1 MDGYGAIRFCSDR
14 MITSSRISCS
24 LGACFLGFALSTLSL
39 QYIYTRWS
47 LSACSCSLHT
57 LSPSPD
63 LNKTSL
69 ASLSPHCSSA
79 CSCSLHTLSPSPDL
93 NKTLLASLSSHCWSK
108 SRQDPST
115 GKGRRL
121 NAVAVD
127 EEGNPLLA
135 QLFSFTQRWR
145 GRASDPFFLAA
156 VHSVGRSASGHPLSH
171 TPRTLRYNL
180 LIPHALL

>member
-1 MDGYGAIRFCSDR
+1 MLQPRRLF
-14 MITSSRISCS
+14 SR
-24 LGACFLGFALSTLSL
+24 FALFTLSL

-69 ASLSPHCSSA
+69 ASLSPHC
-79 CSCSLHTLSPSPDL
+79 C
-93 NKTLLASLSSHCWSK
+93 SK
-108 SRQDPST
+108 SRQDPSA

-127 EEGNPLLA
+127 EGGNSPPA
-135 QLFSFTQRWR
+135 QLFSFTQRRR

-156 VHSVGRSASGHPLSH
+156 VHSVGRMASGRPPNH
-171 TPRTLRYNL
+171 TPRTLRHNL
-180 LIPHALL
+180 LTPHALL

>member
-1 MDGYGAIRFCSDR
+1 MDGYGAIRSRSDR
-14 MITSSRISCS
+14 IITSSRISCS
-24 LGACFLGFALSTLSL
+24 LGACFLGFARFTLSL

-69 ASLSPHCSSA
+69 ASLSPHC
-79 CSCSLHTLSPSPDL
+79 C
-93 NKTLLASLSSHCWSK
+93 SK
-108 SRQDPST
+108 SRQDPSA

-121 NAVAVD
+121 NAVAVG
-127 EEGNPLLA
+127 EGGNPLPA
-135 QLFSFTQRWR
+135 QLFTFTQRRR
-145 GRASDPFFLAA
+145 GRASDPFFFAA
-156 VHSVGRSASGHPLSH
+156 VHSVGRTASGRPPNH